1 MGKMTWLYKNWPPFK
16 KAWKEFRKA
25 MKEVNQGNFLQSFK
39 KATGKKLKL
48 GDTPAAWNMHMLS
61 AMYEIRRRFE
71 S

>member
-1 MGKMTWLYKNWPPFK
+1 MAETVRK
-16 KAWKEFRKA
+16 KAA
-25 MKEVNQGNFLQSFK
+25 K

-48 GDTPAAWNMHMLS
+48 GDSPAAWNMHMLS